1 MWIFTKAATKRRVA
15 IAVATESSTP
25 SRRTRGLALRGTVV
39 LLVSLFVALL
49 AWGLLTKAPDD
60 RVDQALAGGESSP
73 SPELSLPV
81 LQRGQLGP
89 RLARSLAPALADGR
103 IDIQELRGTPVVLN
117 YWASWC
123 APCREEAPLL
133 ERSWREQRDRGVLF
147 LGLDQQDI
155 TGDARAFMSEFEV
168 SYLNVR
174 DPTDRTAR
182 RWGVTGIPE
191 TFFISASGRVVGH
204 VIGLLSPELMRQGL
218 LAARTGRA
226 LGPQQGGA
234 QGTAR

>member
-1 MWIFTKAATKRRVA
+1 
-15 IAVATESSTP
+15 
-25 SRRTRGLALRGTVV
+25 
-39 LLVSLFVALL
+39 
-49 AWGLLTKAPDD
+49 
-60 RVDQALAGGESSP
+60 
-73 SPELSLPV
+73 
-81 LQRGQLGP
+81 
-89 RLARSLAPALADGR
+89 
-103 IDIQELRGTPVVLN
+103 
-117 YWASWC
+117 
-123 APCREEAPLL
+123 
-133 ERSWREQRDRGVLF
+133 
-147 LGLDQQDI
+147 
-155 TGDARAFMSEFEV
+155 MSEFEV

-204 VIGLLSPELMRQGL
+204 VIGLLSPELMCQGL